1 MTVVDI
7 RPDRYLREVREHGD
21 MGEAAR
27 KAGLTADELNELLQ
41 LPKYYRA
48 IIECV
53 RERREEQLIIARD
66 EAIAQIRTD
75 YNTRITELNARAE
88 TLLRGLNAS
97 SG

>member
-21 MGEAAR
+21 LGEAAR
-27 KAGLTADELNELLQ
+27 KAGLTADELNELLS

-48 IIECV
+48 VVECV

-66 EAIAQIRTD
+66 EAIAQVRVN
-75 YNTRITELNARAE
+75 YNAKITELNARAE
-88 TLLRGLNAS
+88 TLLRGPNAS